1 MGSWEGIRRTVRAT
15 RYEFITLLAFFKN
28 TTETH
33 ILNYC
38 TRYAIGIRAD
48 FVSLVV
54 VLPGMCFSFFRAV
67 LYIDLKISTGW
78 GTFRFFFF
86 WATQNV
92 VGFFLAF
99 CVRNNASEGEPCNF
113 DGFDCFWGAV
123 VTTMF
128 DHETAKKYRKLEV
141 QKKKVERLKLRVQ
154 WSRMETESRSMKMK
168 RTNYRSSWESK
179 IGTMKI
185 MREFLKKTGVIIES
199 RKAKNDIW
207 RVELWNGLFWGSI
220 NKLHI
225 WSCM

>member
-86 WATQNV
+86 ELHKTSSD
-92 VGFFLAF
+92 FSLPS
-99 CVRNNASEGEPCNF
+99 ASEITPLKVNHVILTVLIVF
-113 DGFDCFWGAV
+113 
-123 VTTMF
+123 
-128 DHETAKKYRKLEV
+128 EV
-141 QKKKVERLKLRVQ
+141 LL
-154 WSRMETESRSMKMK
+154 
-168 RTNYRSSWESK
+168 
-179 IGTMKI
+179 
-185 MREFLKKTGVIIES
+185 
-199 RKAKNDIW
+199 
-207 RVELWNGLFWGSI
+207 
-220 NKLHI
+220 
-225 WSCM
+225 